1 MKKFLIIFIII
12 GTIFIYIPTS
22 FASTKITTP
31 NFTIFWDISPQT
43 TQINYVGYSIIYIT
57 TPNSSTYFSSSSNN
71 EVINIHEL
79 HCVPYNINSDN
90 FLNQWENNLKNK
102 YNNII
107 YTEKIPIKNGI
118 IYILIDDYGN
128 KEVRTHYYKNG
139 TVYTTCTYFKDPKV
153 TLNKLKTFSY
163 KAIESIYPF

>member
-1 MKKFLIIFIII
+1 M
-12 GTIFIYIPTS
+12 GYIPTNNTNKLCRL
-22 FASTKITTP
+22 FYNIY
-31 NFTIFWDISPQT
+31 NN
-43 TQINYVGYSIIYIT
+43 TQFIYL
-57 TPNSSTYFSSSSNN
+57 FSSSSNN

-107 YTEKIPIKNGI
+107 YIEKIPIKNGI